1 MQSFSFH
8 REHHNQNFVKSNSMI
23 KAQLVAEIAS
33 KTGYRRAEVSD
44 ILSAAGE
51 IIQDQVAEGD
61 TVSLRGFGSFVAKL
75 RKEKVARNI
84 IKNTTVVIPERHVVC
99 FRPAAD
105 FSNKLK

>member
-1 MQSFSFH
+1 
-8 REHHNQNFVKSNSMI
+8 MI

-51 IIQDQVAEGD
+51 IIQDKLAEGD
-61 TVSLRGFGSFVAKL
+61 VVSLRGFGTFVPKL
-75 RKEKVARNI
+75 RKEKIARNI
-84 IKNTTVVIPERHVVC
+84 SQKSTVVIPERRVPY
-99 FRPAAD
+99 FRPAAE